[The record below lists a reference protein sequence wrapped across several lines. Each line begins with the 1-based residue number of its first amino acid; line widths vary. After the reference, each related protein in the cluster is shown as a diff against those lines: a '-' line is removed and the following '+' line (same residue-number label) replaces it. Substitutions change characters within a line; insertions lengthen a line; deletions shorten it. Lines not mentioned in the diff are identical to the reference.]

1 MYMAKELP
9 YLSSYKNV
17 DELFQKILSAKQPD
31 IFTTRFLAETL
42 GLKSSG
48 DRQFIALL
56 KALGLIDSGAKPT
69 AEYSALKNPAQAKK
83 AVARGIRRAYEPL
96 FAANENAQD
105 LQGAELSG
113 LIAQV
118 AGTDSGV
125 TSKIAGT
132 FRALVKNADFAAA
145 QDVGANEPPEE
156 PDTNTSPTADKII
169 PNFAAL
175 HPEFHYNIQIHLPA
189 NASEETYLNI
199 FNSLRKAFKP

>member
-1 MYMAKELP
+1 MAKELP

-17 DELFQKILSAKQPD
+17 DELFQKILAAKQPD
-31 IFTTRFLAETL
+31 IFTTRFLGETL

-56 KALGLIDSGAKPT
+56 KTLGFIDSGGRPT
-69 AEYSALKNPAQAKK
+69 SEYSALKNPAEAAK
-83 AVARGIRRAYEPL
+83 AVGRGIRRAYEPL
-96 FAANENAQD
+96 FAANEKAHD
-105 LQGAELSG
+105 LQGSELSG

-132 FRALVKNADFAAA
+132 FRALIKNANFEALNIPD
-145 QDVGANEPPEE
+145 DLSEE
-156 PDTNTSPTADKII
+156 KKQEGRASPVDDLPKVVQ
-169 PNFAAL
+169 NFGTL
-175 HPEFHYNIQIHLPA
+175 RPEFHYNIQIHLPS

-199 FNSLRKAFKP
+199 FNSLRKAFKS